1 MSPVFVQR
9 NVFVCWAT
17 LTYESFIQKKKKKS
31 KHLIQ
36 EKKQCCLQTY
46 QET

>member
-17 LTYESFIQKKKKKS
+17 LTYESFIQKKKKS